1 MALMHKIQDPQLVE
15 RVRASFAR
23 QSAMALIGAT
33 LPVVEAGYTEI
44 HLPFKPEITQQQTQQ
59 QTRQHGK
66 KEKPHPSE

>member
-1 MALMHKIQDPQLVE
+1 MALMHKIQDPQLAE

-23 QSAMALIGAT
+23 QSAMTLISAT

-44 HLPFKPEITQQQTQQ
+44 HLPCKPDITQQQTQQ
-59 QTRQHGK
+59 RGK